1 MEAVQTHKPADSKS
15 KSSSRIQR
23 KTGFVQPKLQVSKAN
38 DSYEKEADHMADKV
52 VGKSAATNQT
62 PLAKQVSPLV
72 QRKEEEVQTKMDEE
86 PIQKK
91 EEEVQTK
98 MEKEPVQKKEEELQT
113 KMDKEPVQKKEEE
126 VQAKLEE
133 EPVQKKDDEV
143 QTKKVPK
150 DQEPE
155 DYPFVEEKLKD
166 TRGQGSPLS
175 TGVLQE
181 LQSQFGVKLDTVRI
195 HTGEAAVQMN
205 RALGA
210 QAFTNGKD
218 IYFNEGRFNPFTSD
232 GKHLL
237 AHEMTHTIQQGAV
250 AEKAEDKKKEILPIQ
265 LNPQLDQAI
274 AIAVGERGK
283 VNAKAKNPDGTRVG
297 YEHLLKYFKTAF
309 GANWDGSLEANIK
322 TYTTTASNQV
332 GVSKDA
338 MPSWCGIFIWW
349 AYKTA
354 GIPITDWQLG
364 VPMGANIGNYP
375 APHVPL
381 AGDIGQ
387 KVMHQH
393 FAMVLE
399 SDGKTV
405 KTING
410 NTAGSDNLGGQ
421 IEEKTEPASAFAVY
435 YNPLGGK
442 LNGTVPDVSEED
454 LPQPTVK
461 VETPESN
468 VPFSKDKEL
477 VKSPKVEKAK
487 GDKAKNVKGKK
498 KEAMEEP
505 GKPKKVKIAPKSP
518 EKDPAFQA
526 MKKRTK
532 ATSSKVQQHEPATKK
547 QADAANAAVGPAN
560 EVESKAQENQTDE
573 FAAHKP
579 AVFDASGFKKALKAK
594 LEEITPKNLEEADEF
609 KEKGKTEDV
618 KKVATDGVKAEKEK
632 TAGPTEEKNREPLNT
647 TGIAGKEVV
656 PLTETPVEP
665 TPMVASP
672 KDAAPKKRS
681 EEEYT
686 SKEESQRLNTPLE
699 ENNISESQLIAG
711 NEPAFAQAVETKNT
725 TQNQVVNS
733 ESEFRQEEK
742 ITVKKAENQA
752 VSGTENTMQDMLGT
766 KNKNTATIATTQ
778 QQSKTKDE
786 LERQK
791 IANDINGIF
800 TKTKNNVDEILT
812 TLDTHINTIF
822 DQGSA
827 LAKLT
832 FEKDVDKKMSDYK
845 DRRYSGLRGKARW
858 VKDKFFDLPSE
869 VNRFYEESRDQ
880 YIKDMDVVID
890 TVANIVATKLTEA
903 QKAVTNGKTEIKKYV
918 ENLPKNLQKYGK
930 ESAESM
936 ESKFEELEQ
945 SINDKQSQLVDNL
958 AQKYKENL
966 AAVDARI
973 TELKEANK
981 GLISK
986 AKDAIVGVVKTILEL
1001 KNMLL
1006 NILAK
1011 AISVI
1016 DKIITDPIGFLKNLV
1031 AGIKT
1036 GLNNFIGNIWKHL
1049 KEGFISWLTGSFGG
1063 AGIQFPDTWDLKGI
1077 FTFVMSLLG
1086 LTWDNIRMRAVKK
1099 LGEPVVKALET
1110 AFEIFQIIRKDGLA
1124 GLWNYIK
1131 EKIGDLKVAV
1141 WDAVQNFIVEK
1152 VITAGITWVL
1162 GLLNPAGAFIK
1173 ACKLIYDIVIFFVEN
1188 AKRLIDLVNAV
1199 IDSVVDVA
1207 KGAIGGAAKKIEDAL
1222 AKLVPIAIG
1231 FLAALVGVGGVS
1243 KKVKD
1248 IIEKIRKPINK
1259 AIDWVLDQA
1268 VKVAKKLGLDKLVKG
1283 AKNLLA
1289 KLFEWWKMKTG
1300 FSTPS
1305 GKKHTLSFK
1314 GDKKNGKL
1322 TVASTPTPIEKYIS
1336 DIIIEP
1342 KHKADRDEALKIAKT
1357 IHKETAKE
1365 YNGKDEAAKKKFD
1378 ETKEATLKSEFSK
1391 LKYRLS
1397 KLPDGGQAASGEIPE
1412 VLQKYTTTSVLDEN
1426 GKLKGEFMT
1435 ALVPTNYYVKTDGS
1449 NIRVIRKKAE
1459 DKIVSLFI
1467 NKDTKLEIGSER
1479 DYVPDHKNY
1488 KPENIKVS
1496 QTKGVYTAEY
1506 TTKTY
1511 DGKAGPSYS
1520 VDISFEEII
1529 KDAPNRKETRVVS
1542 GKSLVFKPEGN
1553 PRGVTDSAK
1562 SGFDNAHL
1570 IGDRFGGSGYNQAL
1584 NIYPSS
1590 PDYNRKDM
1598 LGIENAIAEKV
1609 KGTSGYDKT
1618 VTAIIESETTSNL
1631 EKKLRE
1637 EFSHDNK
1644 TAVEGMKNKADT
1656 EITKTLRTEIAKDI
1670 EGLPGKFVS
1679 VKYKIDKPHFGDG
1692 LGEDAGYNALMEQ
1705 YKKENVN
1712 SGTTIKKAS

>member
-1 MEAVQTHKPADSKS
+1 MED
-15 KSSSRIQR
+15 
-23 KTGFVQPKLQVSKAN
+23 
-38 DSYEKEADHMADKV
+38 D
-52 VGKSAATNQT
+52 
-62 PLAKQVSPLV
+62 
-72 QRKEEEVQTKMDEE
+72 

-98 MEKEPVQKKEEELQT
+98 KKLKAT
-113 KMDKEPVQKKEEE
+113 
-126 VQAKLEE
+126 
-133 EPVQKKDDEV
+133 
-143 QTKKVPK
+143 
-150 DQEPE
+150 EPE
-155 DYPFVEEKLKD
+155 NHPFVEEKLKD

-175 TGVLQE
+175 TAVRQDLE
-181 LQSQFGVKLDTVRI
+181 SHFGLKLEKIRI
-195 HTGEAAVQMN
+195 HTSEAAVQMN

-218 IYFNEGRFNPFTSD
+218 IYFNEGKFNPFTSD

-237 AHEMTHTIQQGAV
+237 AHEMTHAIQQGAV
-250 AEKAEDKKKEILPIQ
+250 AEKTEDQNKEILPIQ
-265 LNPQLDQAI
+265 LNPQLDKAM
-274 AIAVGERGK
+274 ALAVGERGK
-283 VNAKAKNPDGTRVG
+283 VNAKAKNSDGTRVG

-309 GANWDGSLEANIK
+309 GSNWDGSLEPNIK
-322 TYTTTASNQV
+322 TYTPTASNQV

-381 AGDIGQ
+381 PGDIGQ
-387 KVMHQH
+387 KVTHQH

-421 IEEKTEPASAFAVY
+421 IEEKTEPTSAFAVY

-442 LNGTVPDVSEED
+442 LNGTVPEVSEED
-454 LPQPTVK
+454 LPQETVK
-461 VETPESN
+461 IETPQSK
-468 VPFSKDKEL
+468 VPFSKEKDQAKNPKSEK
-477 VKSPKVEKAK
+477 VKGEKAK
-487 GDKAKNVKGKK
+487 DIKDKKNKDV
-498 KEAMEEP
+498 EEP
-505 GKPKKVKIAPKSP
+505 GKPKKQKRAPRSP
-518 EKDPAFQA
+518 EQDPAFQA
-526 MKKRTK
+526 VKKRTK
-532 ATSSKVQQHEPATKK
+532 VTSTKVKQHEPGNKK
-547 QADAANAAVGPAN
+547 QADAANAAMGPAN
-560 EVESKAQENQTDE
+560 EVESKAQESQTDE
-573 FAAHKP
+573 FAAQKP
-579 AVFDASGFKKALKAK
+579 PVFDASSFKKALKAK

-609 KEKGKTEDV
+609 KEKGKTENV
-618 KKVATDGVKAEKEK
+618 KKIATDGVKAEKEK
-632 TAGPTEEKNREPLNT
+632 TAGPTEEKNKEPLNT
-647 TGIAGKEVV
+647 TGIEGKEVI
-656 PLTETPVEP
+656 PLPETPAEP
-665 TPMVASP
+665 KPMVANP
-672 KDAAPKKRS
+672 KDAAPKKRA

-686 SKEESQRLNTPLE
+686 SKEESKSLNTPLE
-699 ENNISESQLIAG
+699 ENKLTESQLIAG
-711 NEPAFAQAVETKNT
+711 NEPSFSAAVETKNS
-725 TQNQVVNS
+725 TQEQVASS
-733 ESEFRQEEK
+733 EAEFRQQEK
-742 ITVKKAENQA
+742 TTVKKAENQA
-752 VSGTENTMQDMLGT
+752 TAGTENAMQDMLGT
-766 KNKNTATIATTQ
+766 KNKNTSTIANAQ

-800 TKTKNNVDEILT
+800 TKTKTKVDEILT
-812 TLDTHINTIF
+812 KLDTDVNTIF
-822 DQGSA
+822 DQGAA

-869 VNRFYEESRDQ
+869 VNKFYEESRDQ

-903 QKAVTNGKTEIKKYV
+903 QKAVTDGKTEIKKYV
-918 ENLPKNLQKYGK
+918 EDLPKNLQKYGK
-930 ESAESM
+930 ESAEAM
-936 ESKFEELEQ
+936 DSKFDELEQ
-945 SINDKQSQLVDNL
+945 SINDKQSQLVDSL

-1049 KEGFISWLTGSFGG
+1049 KEGFISWLTGSFGS

-1077 FTFVMSLLG
+1077 FSFVMSLLG

-1141 WDAVQNFIVEK
+1141 WDAIQNFIVEK

-1289 KLFEWWKMKTG
+1289 KLFEWWKMKSG
-1300 FSTPS
+1300 FQTPD
-1305 GKKHTLSFK
+1305 KKSHTVFFK
-1314 GDKKNGKL
+1314 GDQKNGKL
-1322 TVASTPTPIEKYIS
+1322 TVASVPTPIEVYLKSIDVS
-1336 DIIIEP
+1336 SKPNLKVIKDSALAKAKEIE
-1342 KHKADRDEALKIAKT
+1342 KETKKESKAKT
-1357 IHKETAKE
+1357 DEGKEKFEKE
-1365 YNGKDEAAKKKFD
+1365 
-1378 ETKEATLKSEFSK
+1378 KEKNLKVMFTS
-1391 LKYRLS
+1391 LQNYLS
-1397 KLPDGGQAASGEIPE
+1397 KLPSEKKDNTQIPKE
-1412 VLQKYTTTSVLDEN
+1412 LLPFTLKPAYDEEKKSYKSDFISVVNSSDYVTIKDKITIRRKP
-1426 GKLKGEFMT
+1426 GKAE
-1435 ALVPTNYYVKTDGS
+1435 LVPALYINPDNNY
-1449 NIRVIRKKAE
+1449 
-1459 DKIVSLFI
+1459 KIEL
-1467 NKDTKLEIGSER
+1467 GSER
-1479 DYVPDHKNY
+1479 DSEPSHKNY
-1488 KPENIKVS
+1488 KPENIKI
-1496 QTKGVYTAEY
+1496 TEKGGVYKAEY

-1511 DGKAGPSYS
+1511 DGKPGPFYE
-1520 VDISFEEII
+1520 VDVSFTDVT
-1529 KDAPNRKETRVVS
+1529 KKTKNRKESRKVT

-1553 PRGVTDSAK
+1553 PRGSTDSAK
-1562 SGFDNAHL
+1562 YGFDNAHL
-1570 IGDRFGGSGYNQAL
+1570 IGDRFGGTGFNQAL

-1590 PDYNRKDM
+1590 PSYNRVDM
-1598 LGIENAIAEKV
+1598 LGKENLAAAEVSKV
-1609 KGTSGYDKT
+1609 SSYNMEVSVVISMET
-1618 VTAIIESETTSNL
+1618 VSQLQTIL
-1631 EKKLRE
+1631 HE
-1637 EFSHDNK
+1637 EFLKDNK
-1644 TAVEGMKNKADT
+1644 GKNIGADKLKNKADDQINK
-1656 EITKTLRTEIAKDI
+1656 ELRSAIAADL
-1670 EGLPGKFVS
+1670 EELPGQFIS
-1679 VKYKIDKPHFGDG
+1679 VDYKIANPEFKNH
-1692 LGEDAGYNALMEQ
+1692 LGEDTGYEAATKEFA
-1705 YKKENVN
+1705 KKKAD
-1712 SGTTIKKAS
+1712 SGTTTKKAS